1 MWWFMCSCSAMFVRR
16 LLEVLPSVSAIHFF
30 VGALELLPFGRWMV
44 SLDTY
49 MMKSDDGDNG
59 RKDVLFLKGAAAQ
72 QTTHPGNLAYYAL
85 CEAKYEKY
93 AALPDSHPSKAQ
105 ICRDI
110 VDEVLRSGGKFR
122 SPTGGTM
129 THAAAMQ
136 KTKDRMR
143 QIAKPKIRPDHVND
157 NDVVFTRGAN
167 NHLYAGNAKWR
178 TLLDHYV
185 LDYYKEYI
193 ANGLND
199 SGGPNKR
206 QQYQIDIINEITSI
220 VRGRGGTFRRGDN
233 LEELDN
239 DEIIKKTNARFKD
252 LKKQLKKGKV
262 FPQRSAAICITSAAS
277 AKVNMEEES
286 TGNDDAARNGNVLA
300 QSAMVTDEKYILK
313 KTGCTS
319 VKRAVK
325 TKKDLQNLEKE
336 MRPKWHK
343 PASKRVKRS
352 SGPKIKEDEEDDDGY
367 DSSMLA
373 SDNEDDNDSVSDDEE
388 DAHALIRLGSEK
400 QKMDRSERL
409 KRRRS
414 GQPASPRRDAS
425 KKPRTKKIK
434 KEEKDEED
442 GGDEDMP
449 KYELSEYEKLREEKI
464 KRNQQRLVELGL
476 V

>member
-1 MWWFMCSCSAMFVRR
+1 
-16 LLEVLPSVSAIHFF
+16 
-30 VGALELLPFGRWMV
+30 
-44 SLDTY
+44 
-49 MMKSDDGDNG
+49 MKSDKKRQGRGRPASRPALSGTAGESDG
-59 RKDVLFLKGAAAQ
+59 RSKDVLFLKGAAAQ

-93 AALPDSHPSKAQ
+93 AALPDNHPSRAQ
-105 ICRDI
+105 ICKAI
-110 VDEVLRSGGKFR
+110 VDEVLRGGGEFR

-185 LDYYKEYI
+185 LDYYQEFV
-193 ANGLND
+193 ANGMND
-199 SGGPNKR
+199 SGGPNRR

-220 VRGRGGTFRRGDN
+220 VQGRGGTFRRGDN

-262 FPQRSAAICITSAAS
+262 FPQRSATTCNTFSAS
-277 AKVNMEEES
+277 KTIKMEEKS
-286 TGNDDAARNGNVLA
+286 NDDAARNGSVVA
-300 QSAMVTDEKYILK
+300 QAELIADEKYILK

-319 VKRAVK
+319 VKKTVK

-336 MRPKWHK
+336 TRLKWHK
-343 PASKRVKRS
+343 PASRRSSKRS
-352 SGPKIKEDEEDDDGY
+352 SGPKIKEEDDDAGY

-373 SDNEDDNDSVSDDEE
+373 SDNDDDDSGSDKEE
-388 DAHALIRLGSEK
+388 DTFALIRIGSEK

-414 GQPASPRRDAS
+414 GQPASLRPDAS
-425 KKPRTKKIK
+425 KKPRKKKIK
-434 KEEKDEED
+434 KEEKDEQD

-449 KYELSEYEKLREEKI
+449 KYELSAYEKLREEKI

-476 V
+476 A

>member
-1 MWWFMCSCSAMFVRR
+1 MTSEAAAANEGGS
-16 LLEVLPSVSAIHFF
+16 
-30 VGALELLPFGRWMV
+30 
-44 SLDTY
+44 
-49 MMKSDDGDNG
+49 
-59 RKDVLFLKGAAAQ
+59 KDVLFLKGAAAQ

-93 AALPDSHPSKAQ
+93 AALPDNHPSKAQ
-105 ICRDI
+105 ICRDV

-178 TLLDHYV
+178 TLLDHFV
-185 LDYYKEYI
+185 TDYYKEFI
-193 ANGLND
+193 ANGMND
-199 SGGPNKR
+199 SGGASKR

-220 VRGRGGTFRRGDN
+220 VQGRGGTFRRGDN
-233 LEELDN
+233 LEELEN
-239 DEIIKKTNARFKD
+239 DEITKKTHARFKD

-262 FPQRSAAICITSAAS
+262 FPQRYAAMCSTSAAS
-277 AKVNMEEES
+277 ATIKMEEAS
-286 TGNDDAARNGNVLA
+286 NDTAAGNGNDM
-300 QSAMVTDEKYILK
+300 AMVADEKYILK
-313 KTGCTS
+313 KMGCTS
-319 VKRAVK
+319 VKKTVK
-325 TKKDLQNLEKE
+325 TKKDLKNFETE
-336 MRPKWHK
+336 TRPKWHK
-343 PASKRVKRS
+343 PASNKVRRS
-352 SGPKIKEDEEDDDGY
+352 SGPKIKEDEDDDGY

-373 SDNEDDNDSVSDDEE
+373 SDNGDDDDTGSDEEEEEE
-388 DAHALIRLGSEK
+388 DAHTLTRLGKEK
-400 QKMDRSERL
+400 PKMDRTERL
-409 KRRRS
+409 KRRCS
-414 GQPASPRRDAS
+414 GQPAPPCPNAA
-425 KKPRTKKIK
+425 RTKKIK
-434 KEEKDEED
+434 KEEKDEE

-476 V
+476 A